1 MSAVEEARAGRH
13 AEAMQLLKRVIAAYD
28 GYHMQDLQLAF
39 KLSRHLVRVDS
50 DAEQQKRSSL
60 QNKGTPDEKEPLYI
74 LK

>member
-50 DAEQQKRSSL
+50 DAEQRAAAKEKFFTEQRSAR
-60 QNKGTPDEKEPLYI
+60 
-74 LK
+74 